1 MAFGRG
7 GTVAHDLRRL
17 FEFGTTSG
25 LSEAE
30 LLDRFARSRDESAFE
45 TLVARHGPMVMGVC
59 RRLLADPTDAD
70 DAFQATFLVLAR
82 RAGSIARPERL
93 ASWLHGVA
101 RRVALRARK
110 MRAQQS
116 SRISTTCDLNTL
128 AHDVS
133 TTAFDA
139 IEHCELVAALDEEV
153 ARLPAFYRAAV
164 VLCLLEGRS
173 HDEAALVLD
182 RPVGTVRSRLARGR
196 ALLRSRLARR
206 GFAASA
212 ALAATEATA
221 HASATALSPA
231 LVAATT
237 LAALMT
243 TRGTVVGTF
252 STAASALAHK
262 VLQAMFWSHVKVIA
276 AVTVCAAVGTVWT
289 GSRVAAWSSQKAG
302 SGAPSGL
309 TPGGAAGVEALHRAS
324 DREVAK
330 IPDGDAATTS
340 PDEKPRQAPA
350 EKEAKLAPATPT
362 QGRPPLPFDPN
373 ASKPFDRDSNEAALG
388 EQVAISIPR
397 ADRGAP
403 RQLEVQ
409 LRNAARLTL
418 TRQKLHAAA
427 RIATESYLQTL
438 GEFQLLYAK
447 LLDEIDEA
455 EGHRDGL
462 IGLMGERKADLIKA
476 NAGAAFREKQYQRIK
491 ELVERKAV
499 PDIMLAE
506 EEDHRASAQAALMA
520 TKARVVSI
528 QYYVEM
534 WQERIRRLK
543 EIEAKY
549 KDSPLVKQEAK

>member
-25 LSEAE
+25 LSETE

-101 RRVALRARK
+101 RKVALRARK
-110 MRAQQS
+110 MRAQRS
-116 SRISTTCDLNTL
+116 SRISTTCDLSTR

-133 TTAFDA
+133 KSAFDA
-139 IEHCELVAALDEEV
+139 IEHRELVAALDEEV

-221 HASATALSPA
+221 HASASALSPA

-243 TRGTVVGTF
+243 TRGTAVGTF

-262 VLQAMFWSHVKVIA
+262 VLHAMFWSHVKVFA
-276 AVTVCAAVGTVWT
+276 AVTLCAAAGTVWT

-302 SGAPSGL
+302 SGASSGL
-309 TPGGAAGVEALHRAS
+309 IPGGAAGVDDATGATSAGRVKLPE
-324 DREVAK
+324 
-330 IPDGDAATTS
+330 GDAAPQPPVDPTAKPTTAQPPAS
-340 PDEKPRQAPA
+340 AQTKAAPA
-350 EKEAKLAPATPT
+350 PPT
-362 QGRPPLPFDPN
+362 QNRSLSSFNLGT
-373 ASKPFDRDSNEAALG
+373 SKANQRDSNE
-388 EQVAISIPR
+388 VAISIPR

-409 LRNAARLTL
+409 LRNAARRGL
-418 TRQKLHAAA
+418 A
-427 RIATESYLQTL
+427 REQLYANKAIPRELYLETS
-438 GEFQLLYAK
+438 GEFQLLYAM

-462 IGLMGERKADLIKA
+462 LGLVQERESDLL
-476 NAGAAFREKQYQRIK
+476 AAKSAAAYREKQYQRIK

-499 PDIMLAE
+499 PDIMLSE
-506 EEDHRASAQAALMA
+506 EEDHVSSARAALAAYGARLNSMKNYVA
-520 TKARVVSI
+520 MWSNRVNLLKA
-528 QYYVEM
+528 
-534 WQERIRRLK
+534 
-543 EIEAKY
+543 IEAKY
-549 KDSPLVKQEAK
+549 KDSPLLKEAAK